1 MSFRRPTLVI
11 CGNGAGA
18 IALFHALASRPVMPL
33 RVLVIGNG
41 EPGEGVAYATR
52 NPGHLLNTQA
62 ERMSIDPHQPDHFV
76 RWLEKRNLSTGDW
89 MGQFVPRLYK
99 RNICGTRRKPPPS
112 IQSWTL
118 PSSTQRL

>member
-1 MSFRRPTLVI
+1 
-11 CGNGAGA
+11 
-18 IALFHALASRPVMPL
+18 MPL

-76 RWLEKRNLSTGDW
+76 RWLEKRNLSTADW
-89 MGQFVPRLYK
+89 MGQFVPRLYYAQYL
-99 RNICGTRRKPPPS
+99 RDAAQAAAS
-112 IQSWTL
+112 IQIWTL